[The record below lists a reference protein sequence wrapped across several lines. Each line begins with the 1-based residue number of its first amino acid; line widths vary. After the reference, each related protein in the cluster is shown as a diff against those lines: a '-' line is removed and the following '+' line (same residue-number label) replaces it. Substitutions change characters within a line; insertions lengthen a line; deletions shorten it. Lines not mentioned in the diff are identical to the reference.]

1 MGCIRVTRS
10 EMGCEHP
17 CGRRVRIPI
26 VVPPLQLS
34 AWSWRNSLCHLTSIS
49 CNKTEKGCE
58 TYVTGACAQS
68 RGATDC
74 GLFLCRFQ
82 VILVEHA

>member
-26 VVPPLQLS
+26 VVPLLQLS
-34 AWSWRNSLCHLTSIS
+34 AWSWRNSLCDLTSIS
-49 CNKTEKGCE
+49 CNKTEKHMSLVRVLSLVGQP
-58 TYVTGACAQS
+58 TA
-68 RGATDC
+68 DF
-74 GLFLCRFQ
+74 FLCHFQ